1 MTTHGTPH
9 DPVRSSDGFNL
20 RRLLSMALPEWRR
33 LVPGTL
39 FLVVSSGAGLY
50 FPQVA
55 REILDASLTAGNRAD
70 VDRAALLLAI
80 AFVIQG
86 VAGALRY
93 MLFTEAGEQIVTR
106 LRAQIFDALLTHDI
120 AFFDERRTGE
130 LLSRISNDASILQN
144 TVSVNVSMALRNGL
158 TVLGGL
164 VLLWL
169 TSSQLTLI
177 MITVIPAV
185 VLGALFFGRLVR
197 RLSYEAQE
205 ELAAATAQ
213 AEEALSGIR
222 NVRSFAQEPWASERY
237 AQGLQGYFGAIRK
250 SIRWMAVF
258 TGSASIAGY
267 SAIAIVVWYGGR
279 LVLEGA
285 MSAGDL
291 TQFILYTLLVAVSV
305 GMLGSLYG
313 DFMKARGA
321 AQRVFEIMDATP
333 TIPLSGGKRLE
344 HLQGDL
350 RFRNVKF
357 SYPTRP
363 ESPVLRGIDLHVPP
377 GRVVALVGESG
388 AGKSTIAALIRRF
401 YDVDSGEISL
411 DEHDIRTL
419 DPSLLRKSIGTV
431 DQEPILLSSSIAEN
445 IRFGAPNA
453 TDAAVQAAA
462 EQANALEFIHAFL
475 DGFDTVVGERGVQ
488 LSGGQK
494 QRIAIARALLK
505 DPQILIFDE
514 ATSALDAESEYQVQ
528 QALDRLMQGR
538 TVILIAHRLS
548 TIMGA
553 HYVYVLGDGHV
564 LEHGEPATLMASQ
577 GAFYGLVERQ
587 RMTEFSPT
595 QSSHTDPISDR
606 TN

>member
-1 MTTHGTPH
+1 MTTHQNPH
-9 DPVRSSDGFNL
+9 ADAVRSDGFTV
-20 RRLLSMALPEWRR
+20 RRLITMALPEWRR

-39 FLVVSSGAGLY
+39 FLVISSAAGLY

-55 REILDASLTAGNRAD
+55 REILDASLETGARQD
-70 VDRAALLLAI
+70 VDRAALILAA
-80 AFVIQG
+80 AFIVQG
-86 VAGALRY
+86 VTGALRY
-93 MLFTEAGEQIVTR
+93 MLFTEAGEHIVTR

-169 TSSQLTLI
+169 TSARLTLI

-222 NVRSFAQEPWASERY
+222 NVRSFAQESWASERY
-237 AQGLQGYFGAIRK
+237 VQGLGGYFTAIKK

-258 TGSASIAGY
+258 TGTASIAGY

-279 LVLEGA
+279 LVLDGA
-285 MSAGDL
+285 LSAGDL

-321 AQRVFEIMDATP
+321 AQRVFEILDATHD
-333 TIPLSGGKRLE
+333 IPLTGGLKLPQI
-344 HLQGDL
+344 QGDL
-350 RFRNVKF
+350 RFRNVHF
-357 SYPTRP
+357 AYPTRP
-363 ESPVLRGIDLHVPP
+363 ESPVLCGIDLEVKP
-377 GRVVALVGESG
+377 GHVVALVGESG

-401 YDVDSGEISL
+401 YDVDSGEITL
-411 DEHDIRTL
+411 DGHDLRQL
-419 DPSLLRKSIGTV
+419 DPSGLRAGIGTV
-431 DQEPILLSSSIAEN
+431 DQEPILLSASVAEN
-445 IRFGAPNA
+445 IRFGAP
-453 TDAAVQAAA
+453 DASDEAVREAAR
-462 EQANALEFIHAFL
+462 QANALDFITAFSQ
-475 DGFDTVVGERGVQ
+475 GFDTMVGERGVQ

-553 HYVYVLGDGHV
+553 DTVYVLGRGTV
-564 LEHGEPATLMASQ
+564 LEYGAPATLMARQ
-577 GAFYGLVERQ
+577 GAFYELVDRQ
-587 RMTEFSPT
+587 RLSEFSSNTYPSEDRPVDPT
-595 QSSHTDPISDR
+595 
-606 TN
+606 N

>member
-1 MTTHGTPH
+1 M
-9 DPVRSSDGFNL
+9 SSDGTQPASKATESTSAGFNV
-20 RRLLSMALPEWRR
+20 RRLLAMALPEWRR

-39 FLVVSSGAGLY
+39 FLVISSAAGLY

-55 REILDASLTAGNRAD
+55 REILDASLEAESRTD
-70 VDRAALLLAI
+70 VDRAALLLAL
-80 AFVIQG
+80 AFIIQG

-93 MLFTEAGEQIVTR
+93 MLFTEAGEHIVTR
-106 LRAQIFDALLTHDI
+106 LRGQIFDALLRHDI

-158 TVLGGL
+158 TVIGGL

-169 TSSQLTLI
+169 TSARLTLI
-177 MITVIPAV
+177 MVTVIPAV
-185 VLGALFFGRLVR
+185 VLGAIFFGRLVR
-197 RLSYEAQE
+197 RLSYLAQE
-205 ELAAATAQ
+205 ELAGATAQ

-237 AQGLQGYFGAIRK
+237 DQGLRGYFDTIKK

-258 TGSASIAGY
+258 TGTASIAGY
-267 SAIAIVVWYGGR
+267 LSIAIVVWYGGR
-279 LVLEGA
+279 LVLDGSL
-285 MSAGDL
+285 SAGDL

-321 AQRVFEIMDATP
+321 AQRVFEIVDATP
-333 TIPLSGGKRLE
+333 TIPLTGGHVLPAVR
-344 HLQGDL
+344 GDL
-350 RFRNVKF
+350 EFKDVHF
-357 SYPTRP
+357 AYPTRP
-363 ESPVLRGIDLHVPP
+363 DAKVLKGIDLEVRA
-377 GRVVALVGESG
+377 GQVVALVGESG
-388 AGKSTIAALIRRF
+388 AGKSTIAALVRRF
-401 YDVDSGEISL
+401 YDIDSGEISL
-411 DEHDIRTL
+411 DGHDIRTL
-419 DPSLLRKSIGTV
+419 DPSALREHIGTV
-431 DQEPILLSSSIAEN
+431 DQEPVLLSASIAEN
-445 IRFGAPNA
+445 IGFGAPDA
-453 TDAAVQAAA
+453 SDEAVRDAAA
-462 EQANALEFIHAFL
+462 QANALDFVTDFPK
-475 DGFDTVVGERGVQ
+475 GFETVVGERGAQ

-528 QALDRLMQGR
+528 QALDRLMIGR

-553 HYVYVLGDGHV
+553 HRVYVLGQGKV
-564 LEHGEPATLMASQ
+564 IEYGEPAALIDQ
-577 GAFYGLVERQ
+577 GGAFQALVERQ
-587 RMTEFSPT
+587 RLVESPLEEE
-595 QSSHTDPISDR
+595 
-606 TN
+606 

>member
-1 MTTHGTPH
+1 M
-9 DPVRSSDGFNL
+9 SSDGTQPTPPASESNKSTSAGFNV

-33 LVPGTL
+33 LVPGTV
-39 FLVVSSGAGLY
+39 FLVIGSAAGLY

-55 REILDASLTAGNRAD
+55 REILDASLEAESRAD
-70 VDRAALLLAI
+70 VDRAALLLAL
-80 AFVIQG
+80 AFIVQG

-93 MLFTEAGEQIVTR
+93 MLFTEAGEHIVTR
-106 LRAQIFDALLTHDI
+106 LRGQIFDALLRHDI

-158 TVLGGL
+158 TVIGGL

-169 TSSQLTLI
+169 TSSRLTLI
-177 MITVIPAV
+177 MIAVIPAV
-185 VLGALFFGRLVR
+185 VLGAIFFGRLVR
-197 RLSYEAQE
+197 RLSYLAQE
-205 ELAAATAQ
+205 ELAGATAQ

-222 NVRSFAQEPWASERY
+222 NVRSFAQESWASERY
-237 AQGLQGYFGAIRK
+237 DHGLRGYFDTIKK

-258 TGSASIAGY
+258 TGTASIAGY
-267 SAIAIVVWYGGR
+267 LSIAIVVWYGGR
-279 LVLEGA
+279 LVLDGSL
-285 MSAGDL
+285 SAGDL

-321 AQRVFEIMDATP
+321 AQRVFEIVDATP
-333 TIPLSGGKRLE
+333 TIPLTGGETLPEVR
-344 HLQGDL
+344 GDIE
-350 RFRNVKF
+350 FKDVHF
-357 SYPTRP
+357 AYPTRP
-363 ESPVLRGIDLHVPP
+363 DANVLKGIDLEVRA
-377 GRVVALVGESG
+377 GQVVALVGESG

-401 YDVDSGEISL
+401 YDIDAGVISL
-411 DEHDIRTL
+411 DGHDIRTL
-419 DPSLLRKSIGTV
+419 DPSALREHIGTV
-431 DQEPILLSSSIAEN
+431 DQEPVLLSASIAEN
-445 IRFGAPNA
+445 IRFGAPDA
-453 TDAAVQAAA
+453 TDEAVRDAAA
-462 EQANALEFIHAFL
+462 QANALDFVTAFPNEFE
-475 DGFDTVVGERGVQ
+475 TVVGERGAQ

-528 QALDRLMQGR
+528 QALDRLMIGR

-553 HYVYVLGDGHV
+553 HRVYVLGRGKV
-564 LEHGEPATLMASQ
+564 IEYGEPAALIDEG
-577 GAFYGLVERQ
+577 GAFQALVERQ
-587 RMTEFSPT
+587 RLVESPLVEE
-595 QSSHTDPISDR
+595 
-606 TN
+606 

>member
-1 MTTHGTPH
+1 MSNDATPH
-9 DPVRSSDGFNL
+9 TPPMPESTETVSAGFNV
-20 RRLLSMALPEWRR
+20 RRLLTMALPEWRR

-39 FLVVSSGAGLY
+39 FLVIGSAAGLY
-50 FPQVA
+50 FPQLA
-55 REILDASLTAGNRAD
+55 REILDASLEAGSSAQ
-70 VDRAALLLAI
+70 VDRAALILAV
-80 AFVIQG
+80 AFIVQG

-93 MLFTEAGEQIVTR
+93 MLFTEAGEHIVTR
-106 LRAQIFDALLTHDI
+106 LRAQIFDALLRHDI

-158 TVLGGL
+158 TVIGGL

-169 TSSQLTLI
+169 TSARLTLI

-185 VLGALFFGRLVR
+185 VLGAIFFGRLVR
-197 RLSYEAQE
+197 RLSYLAQE
-205 ELAAATAQ
+205 ELAGATAQ

-237 AQGLQGYFGAIRK
+237 EHGLRGYFDTIKK

-258 TGSASIAGY
+258 TGTASIAGY
-267 SAIAIVVWYGGR
+267 LSIAIVVWYGGR
-279 LVLEGA
+279 LVLDGSL
-285 MSAGDL
+285 SAGDL

-321 AQRVFEIMDATP
+321 AQRVFEIVDATP
-333 TIPLSGGKRLE
+333 SIPLTGGKVLDEVLGNLE
-344 HLQGDL
+344 FNDVH
-350 RFRNVKF
+350 FA
-357 SYPTRP
+357 YPTRP
-363 ESPVLRGIDLHVPP
+363 DAKVLEGIDLEVRA
-377 GRVVALVGESG
+377 GQVVALVGESG

-401 YDVDSGEISL
+401 YDIDSGVISL
-411 DEHDIRTL
+411 DGHDIRTL
-419 DPSLLRKSIGTV
+419 DPSVLRAHIGTV
-431 DQEPILLSSSIAEN
+431 DQEPVLLSASIAEN
-445 IRFGAPNA
+445 IRFGAP
-453 TDAAVQAAA
+453 DASDQAVRDAA
-462 EQANALEFIHAFL
+462 EQANALDFVTAFP
-475 DGFDTVVGERGVQ
+475 DGFDTVVGERGAQ

-553 HYVYVLGDGHV
+553 HRVYVLGEGKV
-564 LEHGEPATLMASQ
+564 IEYGEPAALIADG
-577 GAFYGLVERQ
+577 GAFQALVERQ
-587 RMTEFSPT
+587 RLVESPLV
-595 QSSHTDPISDR
+595 QE
-606 TN
+606 

>member
-1 MTTHGTPH
+1 MSTTHTAQKSTPK
-9 DPVRSSDGFNL
+9 SDGFNV
-20 RRLLSMALPEWRR
+20 RRLISMALPEWRR

-39 FLVVSSGAGLY
+39 FLVISSGAGLY

-55 REILDASLTAGNRAD
+55 REILDASLTAGSRSD
-70 VDRAALLLAI
+70 VDRAALLLAL
-80 AFVIQG
+80 AFIIQG
-86 VAGALRY
+86 VTGALRY
-93 MLFTEAGEQIVTR
+93 MLFTEAGEHIVTR

-169 TSSQLTLI
+169 TSAQLTLI
-177 MITVIPAV
+177 MIAVIPAV

-197 RLSYEAQE
+197 KLSYKAQE

-237 AQGLQGYFGAIRK
+237 AQGLKGYFTAIKK

-258 TGSASIAGY
+258 TGTASIAGY

-279 LVLEGA
+279 LVLDGS

-321 AQRVFEIMDATP
+321 AQRVFEIIDATP
-333 TIPLSGGKRLE
+333 SIPLTGGLVPA
-344 HLQGDL
+344 HIQGDL
-350 RFRNVKF
+350 RFRNVEF

-363 ESPVLRGIDLHVPP
+363 ESPVLRGIDLEVKP
-377 GRVVALVGESG
+377 GQVVALVGESG

-401 YDVDSGEISL
+401 YDVDAGQITL
-411 DEHDIRTL
+411 DGHDIRTI
-419 DPSLLRKSIGTV
+419 DPSVLRAKIGTV
-431 DQEPILLSSSIAEN
+431 DQEPILLSASIAEN
-445 IRFGAPNA
+445 IRFGAPDA
-453 TDAAVQAAA
+453 TDDAVRDAAD
-462 EQANALEFIHAFL
+462 QANALDFIEAFTQ
-475 DGFDTVVGERGVQ
+475 GFDTMVGERGVQ

-528 QALDRLMQGR
+528 QALARLMEGR

-553 HYVYVLGDGHV
+553 HKVYVLGDGQV
-564 LEHGEPATLMASQ
+564 LEQGEPSALMTAQ
-577 GAFYGLVERQ
+577 GAFYALVERQ
-587 RMTEFSPT
+587 RMTEFSHQSERSADPT
-595 QSSHTDPISDR
+595 TDS

>member
-1 MTTHGTPH
+1 M
-9 DPVRSSDGFNL
+9 SSDAPQVTTSTQKPAETTSAGFNV
-20 RRLLSMALPEWRR
+20 RRLLMMALPEWRR
-33 LVPGTL
+33 LVPGTI
-39 FLVVSSGAGLY
+39 FLVIGSAAGLY
-50 FPQVA
+50 FPQLA
-55 REILDASLTAGNRAD
+55 REILDASLDAGSRAQ
-70 VDRAALLLAI
+70 VDRAALILAV
-80 AFVIQG
+80 AFIVQG

-93 MLFTEAGEQIVTR
+93 MLFTEAGEHIVTR
-106 LRAQIFDALLTHDI
+106 LRAQIFDALLRHDI

-158 TVLGGL
+158 TVIGGL

-169 TSSQLTLI
+169 TSARLTLI

-185 VLGALFFGRLVR
+185 VLGAIFFGRLVR
-197 RLSYEAQE
+197 RLSYLAQE
-205 ELAAATAQ
+205 ELAGATAQ

-237 AQGLQGYFGAIRK
+237 ERGLGVYFDTIKR

-258 TGSASIAGY
+258 TGTASIAGY
-267 SAIAIVVWYGGR
+267 LSIAIVVWYGGR
-279 LVLEGA
+279 LVLDGA
-285 MSAGDL
+285 LSAGDL

-321 AQRVFEIMDATP
+321 AQRVFEIVDATP
-333 TIPLSGGKRLE
+333 TIQLTGGIVLSEVHGNLE
-344 HLQGDL
+344 FNDVY
-350 RFRNVKF
+350 FA
-357 SYPTRP
+357 YPTRP
-363 ESPVLRGIDLHVPP
+363 DAKVLEGINLEVRA
-377 GRVVALVGESG
+377 GQVVALVGESG

-401 YDVDSGEISL
+401 YDIDSGVISL
-411 DEHDIRTL
+411 DGHDIRTL
-419 DPSLLRKSIGTV
+419 DPSVLRANIGTV
-431 DQEPILLSSSIAEN
+431 DQEPVLLSASIAEN

-453 TDAAVQAAA
+453 SDRAVREAAA
-462 EQANALEFIHAFL
+462 QANALDFVMAFP
-475 DGFDTVVGERGVQ
+475 DAFNTVVGERGAQ

-553 HYVYVLGDGHV
+553 HRVYVLGEGKV
-564 LEHGEPATLMASQ
+564 REYGEPAALIAEG
-577 GAFYGLVERQ
+577 GAFQALVERQ
-587 RMTEFSPT
+587 RLVESP
-595 QSSHTDPISDR
+595 PIAG
-606 TN
+606 

>member
-1 MTTHGTPH
+1 MNSDRSKEDSEPTTE
-9 DPVRSSDGFNL
+9 GFTV
-20 RRLLSMALPEWRR
+20 RRLLTMALPEWRR
-33 LVPGTL
+33 LVPGTI
-39 FLVVSSGAGLY
+39 FLVISSAAGLY

-55 REILDASLTAGNRAD
+55 REILDASLDAGSRAD
-70 VDRAALLLAI
+70 VDRAAWILAG
-80 AFVIQG
+80 AFAVQG
-86 VAGALRY
+86 IAGALRY
-93 MLFTEAGEQIVTR
+93 MLFTEAGEHIVTR
-106 LRAQIFDALLTHDI
+106 LRAQIFDTLLTLDI

-169 TSSQLTLI
+169 TSSRLTLI

-185 VLGALFFGRLVR
+185 VLGALFFGRMVR
-197 RLSYEAQE
+197 KLSYEAQE

-222 NVRSFAQEPWASERY
+222 NVRSFAQEPWASARY
-237 AQGLQGYFGAIRK
+237 DAGLQKYFAAIRK

-258 TGSASIAGY
+258 TGTASIAGY

-279 LVLEGA
+279 LVLDGS

-321 AQRVFEIMDATP
+321 AHRVFEIVDAVP
-333 TIPLSGGKRLE
+333 DIPLGGGTVLT
-344 HLQGDL
+344 HVQGDL
-350 RFRNVKF
+350 RFRSVHF
-357 SYPTRP
+357 AYPTRP
-363 ESPVLRGIDLHVPP
+363 DSPVLRGVDLTV
-377 GRVVALVGESG
+377 GAGQVVALVGESG

-401 YDVDSGEISL
+401 YDVDAGEITIDGHRLTS
-411 DEHDIRTL
+411 L
-419 DPSLLRKSIGTV
+419 DPSALRASIGTV
-431 DQEPILLSSSIAEN
+431 DQEPILLSTSIREN
-445 IRFGAPNA
+445 IRFGAPGA
-453 TDAAVQAAA
+453 TEEQVIAAA
-462 EQANALEFIHAFL
+462 ETANALGFIKAFPA
-475 DGFDTVVGERGVQ
+475 GFDTLVGERGVQ

-528 QALDRLMQGR
+528 QALDRLMKGR

-553 HYVYVLGDGHV
+553 DRVYVLGAGRV
-564 LEHGEPATLMASQ
+564 IESGEPQALMASK
-577 GAFYGLVERQ
+577 GAFSSLVDRQ
-587 RMTEFSPT
+587 RL
-595 QSSHTDPISDR
+595 TDIS
-606 TN
+606 

>member
-1 MTTHGTPH
+1 MTSKG
-9 DPVRSSDGFNL
+9 SSNSVETQTEGFTV

-33 LVPGTL
+33 LVPGTF
-39 FLVVSSGAGLY
+39 FLVVSSAAGLY

-55 REILDASLTAGNRAD
+55 REILDASLDAGARAD
-70 VDRAALLLAI
+70 VDRAAWILAL
-80 AFVIQG
+80 AFAVQG
-86 VAGALRY
+86 IAGALRY
-93 MLFTEAGEQIVTR
+93 MLFTEAGEHIVTR
-106 LRAQIFDALLTHDI
+106 LRAQIFDTLLTLDV
-120 AFFDERRTGE
+120 AFFDVRRTGE

-169 TSSQLTLI
+169 TSARLTLI

-185 VLGALFFGRLVR
+185 VLGALFFGRMVR

-222 NVRSFAQEPWASERY
+222 NVRSFAQEPWASTRY
-237 AQGLQGYFGAIRK
+237 SAGLAQYFIAIKK

-258 TGSASIAGY
+258 TGTASIAGY

-279 LVLEGA
+279 LVLDGS

-321 AQRVFEIMDATP
+321 AHRVFEIIDAVP
-333 TIPLSGGKRLE
+333 QIPLRGGLVLE
-344 HLQGDL
+344 DVQGDI
-350 RFRNVKF
+350 RFRNVHF
-357 SYPTRP
+357 AYPTRP
-363 ESPVLRGIDLHVPP
+363 DSPVLRGVDLEV
-377 GRVVALVGESG
+377 GAGQVVALVGESG

-401 YDVDSGEISL
+401 YDVDSGEITL
-411 DEHDIRTL
+411 DGHVLSTL
-419 DPSLLRKSIGTV
+419 DPSALRAAIGTV
-431 DQEPILLSSSIAEN
+431 DQEPILLSTSIREN
-445 IRFGAPNA
+445 IRFGAPDA
-453 TDAAVQAAA
+453 TDAAVRAAA
-462 EQANALEFIHAFL
+462 ETANALAFIEAFP
-475 DGFDTVVGERGVQ
+475 DGFETVVGERGVQ

-505 DPQILIFDE
+505 DPQVLIFDE

-528 QALDRLMQGR
+528 QALDRLMKGR

-553 HYVYVLGDGHV
+553 DRVYVLGAGRV
-564 LEHGEPATLMASQ
+564 LESGEPNALMAAK
-577 GAFYGLVERQ
+577 GAFSSLVDRQ
-587 RMTEFSPT
+587 RL
-595 QSSHTDPISDR
+595 TDVR
-606 TN
+606 